1 MNTNLKN
8 KLTIKKEL
16 KFNKNGKFKILM
28 MSDIQETLAYDKR
41 TLDGM
46 NKLIEKEKPDLV
58 ILGGDNC
65 DGTVL
70 KTEQELRDY
79 IKIFSE
85 PMESKKIPWAHVFGN
100 HDHDIEIDDIQKTK
114 IYEEYEYCIS
124 KHTEDIYGTTNFVL
138 PIKHSNKNEIAFN
151 IWGLDSNNQIITANI
166 PIDEN
171 MKQLNKP
178 SMSCKWDIIHFDQ
191 QMWYWNS
198 SKEIE
203 EYCNKKING
212 MLFMHIPPWE
222 FQYIVDNPEYTN
234 ASGSMDEIMKIGMF
248 NSGIFSTILQRNDI
262 KCIACGHS
270 HNDCFEG
277 DFCGIKMCLD
287 ACAGYSPYGIDSLRG
302 GRIFEIDEKN
312 TNNIKT
318 YMVHYEEIN
327 I

>member
-1 MNTNLKN
+1 
-8 KLTIKKEL
+8 
-16 KFNKNGKFKILM
+16 
-28 MSDIQETLAYDKR
+28 
-41 TLDGM
+41 M

>member
-8 KLTIKKEL
+8 NLTIKKEL

-124 KHTEDIYGTTNFVL
+124 
-138 PIKHSNKNEIAFN
+138 
-151 IWGLDSNNQIITANI
+151 
-166 PIDEN
+166 
-171 MKQLNKP
+171 
-178 SMSCKWDIIHFDQ
+178 
-191 QMWYWNS
+191 
-198 SKEIE
+198 
-203 EYCNKKING
+203 
-212 MLFMHIPPWE
+212 
-222 FQYIVDNPEYTN
+222 
-234 ASGSMDEIMKIGMF
+234 
-248 NSGIFSTILQRNDI
+248 
-262 KCIACGHS
+262 
-270 HNDCFEG
+270 
-277 DFCGIKMCLD
+277 
-287 ACAGYSPYGIDSLRG
+287 
-302 GRIFEIDEKN
+302 
-312 TNNIKT
+312 NNIKSG
-318 YMVHYEEIN
+318 
-327 I
+327 